1 MGRVKIEDD
10 DEEEEEEALGSLRDG
25 VEGLGFGIG
34 LGKRRLGFDERSV

>member
-10 DEEEEEEALGSLRDG
+10 GEEEALGSLRDG
-25 VEGLGFGIG
+25 FEGLGFWMG